1 MINVKKVNQNAEVRR
16 IKDGINKAIDLRI
29 AGEITKEELEDY
41 RRNAEQQINKI
52 SRLVM
57 QKEKTEKSLKKVQ
70 NFMEESLDFS
80 KPIVP
85 DAIIE
90 RIVHLVVL
98 NIDGSFD
105 WYLDWGYEIPSVELS
120 SLPEHR
126 KLVDQFTIGYD
137 EAAEYAALVGESVRR
152 YQYKDLDVRVYMI
165 V

>member
-1 MINVKKVNQNAEVRR
+1 
-16 IKDGINKAIDLRI
+16 
-29 AGEITKEELEDY
+29 
-41 RRNAEQQINKI
+41 
-52 SRLVM
+52 
-57 QKEKTEKSLKKVQ
+57 
-70 NFMEESLDFS
+70 MEESLDFS